1 MPSKNKVSVTARI
14 TEEDEEKLES
24 IATLA
29 NISVSALMKLLVDGI
44 LSGDI
49 EVEKGELKIGVDPIG
64 YAVSEDFEDSFGR
77 KVDSKFNKLR
87 DRGYPENF
95 IYLMKEQI
103 LNGIDGQIDMLP
115 KKFDVRRVRDNDW

>member
-1 MPSKNKVSVTARI
+1 MPSKNKVSVTARV
-14 TEEDEEKLES
+14 TEEDGKRLES

-29 NISVSALMKLLVDGI
+29 NISISALMKLLVDGV

-77 KVDSKFNKLR
+77 RIDMKLDRLR
-87 DRGYPENF
+87 DIQRTSY
-95 IYLMKEQI
+95 I
-103 LNGIDGQIDMLP
+103 
-115 KKFDVRRVRDNDW
+115 R